1 MEIPDFLRAS
11 EADLPYGFH
20 PKGIRSNADSPS
32 SMLMCNETLE
42 VDADMQNCLEEKEE
56 TDEFNFADEDFIRG
70 LMTTDPTYH
79 PSYFMLSCPRSQ
91 VRPYMRAIL
100 VDNMIMVC
108 ANFAGSRECCYV
120 SINIIDRIIALDPEI
135 SKENFQLYGIVSVY
149 LASQIIVNFR

>member
-11 EADLPYGFH
+11 EAEILDGFDV
-20 PKGIRSNADSPS
+20 KRIRSNADSPS
-32 SMLMCNETLE
+32 AILMCNETLE
-42 VDADMQNCLEEKEE
+42 ADADMQICLEEKEK
-56 TDEFNFADEDFIRG
+56 TDEFNFSDEDYVRG

-79 PSYFMLSCPRSQ
+79 PGYFTLSCPKSQ

-100 VDNMIMVC
+100 VDNMRMVC

-135 SKENFQLYGIVSVY
+135 SKENFQLYGIVAVY
-149 LASQIIVNFR
+149 LASQIIVNPR